1 MFIYTGQL
9 KDVAAEKSAQA
20 LQTHQCQIVLVVS
33 WPICVPPPLLLL
45 ALAKVCSMGSPREN
59 TSVTV

>member
-20 LQTHQCQIVLVVS
+20 LQTHQCQVVLVAHMCAS
-33 WPICVPPPLLLL
+33 T
-45 ALAKVCSMGSPREN
+45 SP
-59 TSVTV
+59 TPCIS